1 MEVEVAY
8 VEGGELGAG
17 EQEDAVEDE
26 FGKFK

>member
-1 MEVEVAY
+1 MKVEVAY

-17 EQEDAVEDE
+17 AREDAAEDE